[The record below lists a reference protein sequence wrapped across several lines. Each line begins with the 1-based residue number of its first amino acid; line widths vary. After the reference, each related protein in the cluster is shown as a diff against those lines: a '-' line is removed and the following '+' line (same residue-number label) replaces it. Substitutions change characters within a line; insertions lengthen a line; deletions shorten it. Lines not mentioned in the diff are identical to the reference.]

1 MSKSKT
7 KILNELNDSFLNE
20 NQIIFKKYKP
30 IKVIGIGSFGK
41 IYSTIRLEDKNV
53 FAMKTEKRNPL
64 KKILETEAC
73 YLFTLQGFGFPKL
86 ISFGHTK
93 NYNIL
98 IETLLGKSLYDI
110 FIKGKKPC
118 NLTNIC
124 LIAIQLIERLKFIH
138 SKDIIYRDVKPGNF
152 MIGIKDPNVIYI
164 VDFGLCKKYRSSK
177 TGKHVLPKDTKKFQG
192 TLKYASSNVV
202 KGKETSRRDDMIS
215 LGYVLIYLYKRN
227 LPWKS
232 EFKSL
237 NRETYYKTIDL
248 KETNDSGKLFDGLPE
263 EMVNFIKY
271 TQNLKF
277 EEEPDY
283 DFMKGC
289 FQKILI
295 RLNLNINKINFTW
308 IDANDKNIKKVS
320 NNSKRKNGSRFR
332 ILKSLE
338 KMENE
343 KLNKPTKNRLFTQ
356 NESNLINNNYVIK
369 TSINLEE
376 DSVNQNKLSN
386 IVNINDINDNKKRIV
401 NEKNKYIK
409 DEQNKKKIFKMKNID
424 NTRNKTNILSKNN
437 NSLINENQMKNNKKI
452 NNQNNIY
459 INNNNNNIFV
469 NIGNINKKILN
480 NEIVH
485 RKIHTINTGYELK
498 ENINKKYYN
507 TNNNNY
513 SLKLYPNINKLINNN
528 NTNNTTFVPSFLN
541 NKTNINL
548 DSQSNNNFKIY
559 KSKIYKDKNNNYI
572 INNKKFYSGKGNEIP
587 KHLRTKTIQ

>member
-1 MSKSKT
+1 MSKNKT

-30 IKVIGIGSFGK
+30 IKVIGFGSFGK
-41 IYSTIRLEDKNV
+41 IYSTIRIEDKSTY
-53 FAMKTEKRNPL
+53 AMKTEKRNPL
-64 KKILETEAC
+64 KKILETEAY

-110 FIKGKKPC
+110 FIKAKKTC

-138 SKDIIYRDVKPGNF
+138 SKDIIYRDVKPENF

-177 TGKHVLPKDTKKFQG
+177 TGKHLLPKDTKKFQG

-237 NRETYYKTIDL
+237 NRETYYETIDL

-263 EMVNFIKY
+263 EMVNYIKY
-271 TQNLKF
+271 TKNLKF

-283 DFMKGC
+283 EFMKGC

-320 NNSKRKNGSRFR
+320 NHSERKTGSRYR

-338 KMENE
+338 KKENE
-343 KLNKPTKNRLFTQ
+343 KQYKPAKKRLFTQ
-356 NESNLINNNYVIK
+356 TESDLVNNNYICK

-376 DSVNQNKLSN
+376 DIVNQDYLSN
-386 IVNINDINDNKKRIV
+386 ILNTNELNDNKKKII
-401 NEKNKYIK
+401 NGNNKYIK
-409 DEQNKKKIFKMKNID
+409 DEQKKKKIFKMKNID

-437 NSLINENQMKNNKKI
+437 NSLINENQIRNNKNI

-459 INNNNNNIFV
+459 INNNNNNNIFL
-469 NIGNINKKILN
+469 NIGNINKKSLN
-480 NEIVH
+480 NKIGH
-485 RKIHTINTGYELK
+485 RKIHTINTDYELK
-498 ENINKKYYN
+498 ENNTKKYYIS
-507 TNNNNY
+507 NNSNY
-513 SLKLYPNINKLINNN
+513 SLKLNGNINKLIYNNN
-528 NTNNTTFVPSFLN
+528 ANNTTYVPYFLN
-541 NKTNINL
+541 NKTNNIL

-572 INNKKFYSGKGNEIP
+572 INNKKFYSGNYQAFKDKNN
-587 KHLRTKTIQ
+587 TII